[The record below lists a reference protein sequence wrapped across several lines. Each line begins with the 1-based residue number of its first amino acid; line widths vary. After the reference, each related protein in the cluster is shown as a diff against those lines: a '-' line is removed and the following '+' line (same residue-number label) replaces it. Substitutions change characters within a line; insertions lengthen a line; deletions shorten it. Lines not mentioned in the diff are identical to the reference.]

1 MQLPLDSHNV
11 SNAIQFVNWLATEW
25 KSIAFVVAVII
36 TTYKGFDW
44 VKQIR
49 TKDLAELHTSVGYVN
64 SGITSLGAKID
75 NLSEKLETKLDS
87 QTSAVVSELKEM
99 RGDFR
104 TFYISPV
111 AQMMP
116 ARSKPARKVTK
127 RPVKK
132 KITKVDLTLDAE

>member
-1 MQLPLDSHNV
+1 MQLPLDSHSV
-11 SNAIQFVNWLATEW
+11 SNTIQFVNWLASEW
-25 KSIAFVVAVII
+25 KFLAFVVTVII
-36 TTYKGFDW
+36 TAYKGFDW

-64 SGITSLGAKID
+64 SGITTLGAKID

-116 ARSKPARKVTK
+116 ARSKPVRKVTK